1 MGEIAKK
8 VKEIMWKWDGN
19 VMRSEEHYVGSK
31 AMEMKVGLRMR
42 RKGGRSK
49 TRWLD
54 RVRIKGLS
62 GEMFR
67 TTINMIRSSK
77 NHRASRSVGNSQ

>member
-8 VKEIMWKWDGN
+8 VKEIMWKWDGHM
-19 VMRSEEHYVGSK
+19 MRREEHYVGSI
-31 AMEMKVGLRMR
+31 AMEMKVGLHMR

-67 TTINMIRSSK
+67 PTLY
-77 NHRASRSVGNSQ
+77 HQYDP